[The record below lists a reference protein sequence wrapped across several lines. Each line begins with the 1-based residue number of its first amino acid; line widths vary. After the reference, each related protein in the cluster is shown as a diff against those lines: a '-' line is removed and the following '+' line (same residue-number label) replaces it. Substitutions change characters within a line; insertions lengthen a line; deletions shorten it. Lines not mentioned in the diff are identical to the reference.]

1 MTPEIS
7 VIITAFN
14 RKEFLERAINSA
26 IGQSFPDQRYEIII
40 VTNFTPSVDPAVLN
54 KFKGEIKYIRF
65 TTEQISEMLLL
76 GIKNSRGNI
85 ICFLDD
91 DDLFTE
97 EKLQRVYE
105 VFTNHPDL
113 VYYHNNY
120 LRFRDCGNLQKGLF
134 WTNKSLYI
142 PKKEMKVRKIREV
155 IRKGG
160 NFNLSCISVKR
171 SQLGTISNKDW
182 NFNYLPDSMLFYFM
196 LGRGDFIVDSTVLTH
211 YHSHKSVSNQGIDS
225 IVKKTI
231 EATQQMCDAIQ
242 GP

>member
-1 MTPEIS
+1 MTSVPE
-7 VIITAFN
+7 
-14 RKEFLERAINSA
+14 
-26 IGQSFPDQRYEIII
+26 
-40 VTNFTPSVDPAVLN
+40 SVDPAVLN
-54 KFKGEIKYIRF
+54 KFKGEVKCIRF
-65 TTEQISEMLLL
+65 STEQMSEMLLL
-76 GIKNSRGNI
+76 GLKNSRGNI

-105 VFTNHPDL
+105 VFSNHPNL

-120 LRFRDCGNLQKGLF
+120 LRFRDGGNLEKGLF
-134 WTNKSLYI
+134 WTNKGLYI
-142 PKKEMKVRKIREV
+142 PRKKMKVKKIREA
-155 IRKGG
+155 IRKVG

-171 SQLGTISNKDW
+171 SHMGIISYKNW

-196 LGRGDFIVDSTVLTH
+196 LGRGDFIVDSKVLTH

-231 EATQQMCDAIQ
+231 EATQQKCDVI
-242 GP
+242 